1 MDHYRDIL
9 PNVAKVTS
17 ETERRADEAER
28 EVEKLKK
35 VQFMEG
41 KEGKVFDG
49 VISGITKWG
58 IYVELANSVEGL
70 IHISRLVDDYYD
82 YKEDTYEMV
91 GESTGK
97 RYTLGEEIKV
107 RLLSANVVQK
117 TIDFVPVRED
127 DEADWERYL
136 DR

>member
-1 MDHYRDIL
+1 
-9 PNVAKVTS
+9 
-17 ETERRADEAER
+17 
-28 EVEKLKK
+28 
-35 VQFMEG
+35 
-41 KEGKVFDG
+41 
-49 VISGITKWG
+49 
-58 IYVELANSVEGL
+58 
-70 IHISRLVDDYYD
+70 
-82 YKEDTYEMV
+82 MV